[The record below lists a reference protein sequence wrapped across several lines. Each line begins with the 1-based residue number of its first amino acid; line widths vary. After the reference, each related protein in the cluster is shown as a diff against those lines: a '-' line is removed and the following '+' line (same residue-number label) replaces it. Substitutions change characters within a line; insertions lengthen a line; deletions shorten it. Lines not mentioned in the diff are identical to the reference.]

1 MQLKIYV
8 FLHYVC
14 NICACLSGRERG
26 KKEKLYVIKHEN
38 RKGIFLQKFQD
49 KKFFSKA
56 TFGKMH
62 LQYMHISSYIF

>member
-14 NICACLSGRERG
+14 NICACLSGREGGRK

-38 RKGIFLQKFQD
+38 RKGIFLQKFQN
-49 KKFFSKA
+49 FFSKA